1 MPPRAT
7 DFFIIHTFFLNFE
20 KPSTSAALDVNLLAL
35 LHTIYKTT
43 GRKEKTIVLVSL
55 ARPTR
60 PISLLKNNREAEP
73 KLSINSDPS
82 LTPFYKTLG
91 KFS

>member
-1 MPPRAT
+1 MLFNESFESSYIELELLFLEVKIFSQNVN
-7 DFFIIHTFFLNFE
+7 FFINFE
-20 KPSTSAALDVNLLAL
+20 KPGTSAALDVSLLAL

-60 PISLLKNNREAEP
+60 PISLLK
-73 KLSINSDPS
+73 K
-82 LTPFYKTLG
+82 
-91 KFS
+91 